1 MARMLANNDEKRQQ
15 STIKVTGY
23 FIVFIAVVCCE
34 LLLDIRFSQFVMRRP
49 GVRFLFP
56 APA

>member
-23 FIVFIAVVCCE
+23 LIVFIAGYT
-34 LLLDIRFSQFVMRRP
+34 L
-49 GVRFLFP
+49 
-56 APA
+56 